1 MGKNMEILPISYEGE
16 ITKNLILAQ
25 SCLQF
30 KNFVLELK
38 KDLLKIYLI
47 LEDKFLKQCRII

>member
-38 KDLLKIYLI
+38 KDQLKYT
-47 LEDKFLKQCRII
+47 